1 MTRSGVLVDNI
12 GRAIT
17 INGKALYFH
26 DYLRFTSAN
35 VNIVERC
42 NYTSLI
48 NGVTVNATSNYGRA
62 SFIFPVTSGVRY
74 TVEFDSVVQGGY
86 KRVYF
91 DNKALN
97 PGDGWNP
104 VYGSIEVGGHKSFT
118 FTSNSSVLFIGI
130 YASANTTTGSIT
142 LTNVELKES

>member
-1 MTRSGVLVDNI
+1 MKSGVLVDNI
-12 GRAIT
+12 GRPIT
-17 INGKALYFH
+17 INGKVIYFH

-35 VNIVERC
+35 ANIVERC

-74 TVEFDSVVQGGY
+74 TLEFDSEVRDGY

-91 DNKALN
+91 DNKVLKS
-97 PGDGWNP
+97 GDGWNP
-104 VYGSIEVGGHKSFT
+104 VYGSIEVGGRKTFT
-118 FTSNSSVLFIGI
+118 FTSSSSVLFIGI
-130 YASANTTTGSIT
+130 YASANTTSGSIT